1 MNDNTIKVLT
11 KNSVRCLVCNTILE
25 SKHRHDYVKCHCPNE
40 TTCDGGLEYQRTL
53 AVDLSLIEN
62 LCEYRT
68 LTQEDYDNLI
78 KQTKAKQLAK
88 NEQGVKDGL
97 LVKIGND
104 YYSKEIITL
113 LYDNKQDFQQEE
125 EKMFVLFEYLMNWF
139 ILVLSKF
146 SNKPP

>member
-1 MNDNTIKVLT
+1 MMDNRLIKVLT
-11 KNSVRCLVCNTILE
+11 KNSVKCLICNTILE
-25 SKHRHDYVKCHCPNE
+25 SKHRHDFVMCQCPNE

-68 LTQEDYDNLI
+68 LTQESYDKEQVEL
-78 KQTKAKQLAK
+78 KAKQLAK

-104 YYSKEIITL
+104 YYNKEIIAL
-113 LYDNKQDFQQEE
+113 LCDKA
-125 EKMFVLFEYLMNWF
+125 LFPNV
-139 ILVLSKF
+139 ILD
-146 SNKPP
+146 

>member
-1 MNDNTIKVLT
+1 MNNNTKKVLT
-11 KNSVRCLVCNTILE
+11 KNAIKCLMCNTILE
-25 SKHRHDYVKCHCPNE
+25 SKHRHDFVMCPCHNE

-62 LCEYRT
+62 LCEYQVM
-68 LTQEDYDNLI
+68 TQEDYDKLI

-113 LYDNKQDFQQEE
+113 LYDKGLAPFLNLD
-125 EKMFVLFEYLMNWF
+125 
-139 ILVLSKF
+139 
-146 SNKPP
+146 